1 MSDGAE
7 GLFDMPRQPFLKHPN
22 IRKNLDAPGKWK
34 MGTATRR
41 LRPQHI
47 AKIGECLT
55 QWPDVDTQLA
65 LLLAS
70 LTRANADAMVAVYAA
85 LRRSTPRVEAI
96 KAAASVSLD
105 KRGQALVEAI
115 IRFVER
121 VEVGRNAL
129 AHGHWG
135 VSDFIPEGI
144 LWMHGITT
152 IDFHVKHRQTEIIN
166 GQPFRANIQSDIFY
180 YRLKDFDEI
189 SRNISLLCEVI
200 FEFRTYFDG
209 FHRDDNGPVSDAIC
223 ARLESYVPIRQALS
237 HLADYVFQPTP
248 PKPKPRSRKPS
259 QE

>member
-1 MSDGAE
+1 
-7 GLFDMPRQPFLKHPN
+7 
-22 IRKNLDAPGKWK
+22 

-55 QWPDVDTQLA
+55 QWPDVDTQPA

-85 LRRSTPRVEAI
+85 LRRSTPRGEAI

-121 VEVGRNAL
+121 VEVERNAL

-144 LWMHGITT
+144 L
-152 IDFHVKHRQTEIIN
+152 
-166 GQPFRANIQSDIFY
+166 
-180 YRLKDFDEI
+180 
-189 SRNISLLCEVI
+189 
-200 FEFRTYFDG
+200 
-209 FHRDDNGPVSDAIC
+209 
-223 ARLESYVPIRQALS
+223 
-237 HLADYVFQPTP
+237 
-248 PKPKPRSRKPS
+248 
-259 QE
+259 